1 MSRLKD
7 SSTALLSDSLNSPAA
22 RPAPDDEPAASAGLT
37 VAIAGADRMS
47 NGALGAMVQETGLA
61 KKVEE
66 WAWLNT
72 VKLRNAQDVP
82 DVVFLDLSSGMGS
95 EFLFAQELSR
105 LRPAVTIIACSNRNE
120 TNAEFLLQA
129 MRSGIRDFLQK
140 PFNRIEVQSLMRRL
154 GEQCEV
160 QPEKKTGSG
169 KLFVVLGTKGGVGTT
184 TVAVNLAVQMAR
196 LSGKRALLLD
206 FSRPMGDVAALL
218 DLKPS
223 FQIRDALENVKR
235 LDSTMFAGLLTP
247 HKSGLKVL
255 AGAALLED
263 WQEATAA
270 TIERILEIAQQ
281 EFDLVVMDLGAF
293 YSPDWRNVLYRSEVL
308 LISEADLPGLAKLHK
323 HLGALGNL
331 RVDLSRVRLVINR
344 WHRQDEEA
352 LKKIESTMR
361 LPVFARLPNSFKEV
375 TEATVRGV
383 PVARSGDPLAAG
395 FEKIAMGLAGTE
407 RSGRQKKSLLGQFFS
422 A

>member
-7 SSTALLSDSLNSPAA
+7 SPTTALLDSASLPAA
-22 RPAPDDEPAASAGLT
+22 APETDRVPPGLT
-37 VAIAGADRMS
+37 VAIAGSDRMS
-47 NGALGAMVQETGLA
+47 NGALRALVDETGLVR
-61 KKVEE
+61 KSEE
-66 WAWLNT
+66 WAWPNT

-82 DVVFLDLSSGMGS
+82 DVVFLDLSAGMGS
-95 EFLFAQELSR
+95 EFQFAQELSR
-105 LRPAVTIIACSNRNE
+105 LRPAVPIIACSNRNE
-120 TNAEFLLQA
+120 TNPEFLLEA

-140 PFNRIEVQSLMRRL
+140 PFNRTEVHSLMRRL
-154 GEQCEV
+154 GEQCNT
-160 QPEKKTGSG
+160 PMEKKAATG

-196 LSGKRALLLD
+196 LPGKRSLLLD

-218 DLKPS
+218 DLEPS

-235 LDSTMFAGLLTP
+235 LDSTMLAGLLTP
-247 HKSGLKVL
+247 HKSGLQVL
-255 AGAALLED
+255 AGAARLDD

-293 YSPDWRNVLYRSEVL
+293 YSPEWRSVLHRSELL

-331 RVDLSRVRLVINR
+331 RVDPSRVRLVINR

-352 LKKIESTMR
+352 LRKIEGGMR

-383 PVARSGDPLAAG
+383 PVARSGDPLAAA
-395 FEKIAMGLAGTE
+395 FEKIAVDLAGT
-407 RSGRQKKSLLGQFFS
+407 RSGQYKKSLLGQFFS
-422 A
+422 R